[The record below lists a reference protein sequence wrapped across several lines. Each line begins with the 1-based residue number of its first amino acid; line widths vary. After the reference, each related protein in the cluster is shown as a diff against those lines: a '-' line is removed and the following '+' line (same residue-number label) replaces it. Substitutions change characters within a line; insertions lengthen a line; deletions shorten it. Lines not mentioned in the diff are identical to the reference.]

1 MLAGWCLNGLMSA
14 GVNNMDY
21 IHPRDPSRTPTRI
34 DTAFD
39 NASADGE
46 LVKAAQRH
54 AEITLIKLRGELFA
68 MLANVSDQG
77 AVIDCV
83 ESFDDKAVCAIDDY
97 FTALYKEVTDES
109 KVYDQ
114 FVRERK

>member
-1 MLAGWCLNGLMSA
+1 
-14 GVNNMDY
+14 MDY

-54 AEITLIKLRGELFA
+54 AEVTLIKLRGELFA

-77 AVIDCV
+77 AVNEWILTFDTVAREAV
-83 ESFDDKAVCAIDDY
+83 EDNFYV
-97 FTALYKEVTDES
+97 LHKEVTDKS

-114 FVRERK
+114 FVRERE